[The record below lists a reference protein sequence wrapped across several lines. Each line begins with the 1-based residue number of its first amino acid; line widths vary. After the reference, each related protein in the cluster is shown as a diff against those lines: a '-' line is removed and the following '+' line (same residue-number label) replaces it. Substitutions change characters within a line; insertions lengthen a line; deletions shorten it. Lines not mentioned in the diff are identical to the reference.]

1 MTEISIWL
9 YGKPEWE
16 IENLDKIT
24 GEQLKEHGKE
34 LMKRLNYIGDIAI
47 KLEKNEWSRGAG
59 LYDLYFYKDISIDEA
74 KKELIKLE
82 IDVEKI
88 NLIDDYQES

>member
-16 IENLDKIT
+16 INNLDEIT

-34 LMKRLNYIGDIAI
+34 LMKRLSHIGDIVT
-47 KLEKNEWSRGAG
+47 KLEKNDWSRSAG
-59 LYDLYFYKDISIDEA
+59 LYDLFFYKDISVDKA
-74 KKELIKLE
+74 KEELTNLG

-88 NLIDDYQES
+88 DLRDNEND

>member
-16 IENLDKIT
+16 LKNLDEIT

-34 LMKRLNYIGDIAI
+34 LMERLNNIGDIVT
-47 KLEKNEWSRGAG
+47 KLENNGWSKSGG
-59 LYDLYFYKDISIDEA
+59 LYDLYLYKDISLDDA
-74 KKELIKLE
+74 KKELTNLG
-82 IDVEKI
+82 IDVGKI
-88 NLIDDYQES
+88 DLRDDLEDY